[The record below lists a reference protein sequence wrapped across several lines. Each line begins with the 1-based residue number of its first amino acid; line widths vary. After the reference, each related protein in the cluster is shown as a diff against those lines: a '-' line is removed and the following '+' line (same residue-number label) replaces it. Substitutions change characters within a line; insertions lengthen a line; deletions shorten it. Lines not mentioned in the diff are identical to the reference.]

1 MNFPKPSP
9 ELIARMKA
17 ALPPQAQVR
26 PMFGQV
32 AFFLNGNMGGGTWVD
47 SVMLRLSPE
56 DMLDAEDQGATFFDP
71 MGDRPMKDYRL
82 LPAKLV
88 AEAEGMQTWLERAV
102 RATEKLA
109 PKQSK
114 VPKAPKAKAAPRT
127 AKKKADGTG

>member
-1 MNFPKPSP
+1 MTFPKPSP

-82 LPAKLV
+82 LPATLV
-88 AEAEGMQTWLERAV
+88 ADAEGMQTWLERAV
-102 RATEKLA
+102 RATEKL
-109 PKQSK
+109 PPK
-114 VPKAPKAKAAPRT
+114 VPKAKGETK
-127 AKKKADGTG
+127 KKKA

>member
-1 MNFPKPSP
+1 MTFPKPSP

-82 LPAKLV
+82 LPATLV
-88 AEAEGMQTWLERAV
+88 ADAEGMQTWLERAV
-102 RATEKLA
+102 RATEKLP
-109 PKQSK
+109 PKL
-114 VPKAPKAKAAPRT
+114 PKAKGET
-127 AKKKADGTG
+127 KKKKA